1 MEKFNLKWHTFQP
14 HINDSYKELYETKS
28 FSDVTLVSNDHKQF
42 KAHKFILSSSST
54 MFKSILGDDNVVAPF
69 IFLRGVNHLELESI
83 LQFMYLGEATFDQE
97 RLNILLD
104 VAHDLKIK
112 EIGENKHN
120 EPKNK
125 LPSSEE
131 SSKQELFDD
140 ATDFV
145 NTDELL
151 LEARTAKINTGQSEW
166 SCSLCDKMLR
176 TAEGLKYHIE
186 SKHNGKKYPCKQ
198 CDNIASSKSSL
209 SRHVKSIHE
218 GLRYLCNQCDFQ
230 ATRPIYLRNHT
241 KSKHMG

>member
-28 FSDVTLVSNDHKQF
+28 FGDVTIVSNDHKQF

-83 LQFMYLGEATFDQE
+83 LQFIYLGEATLDQE

-104 VAHDLKIK
+104 VANDLKIK

-120 EPKNK
+120 EPKNE

-131 SSKQELFDD
+131 SSKEELFDD
-140 ATDFV
+140 DFDDDTV
-145 NTDELL
+145 
-151 LEARTAKINTGQSEW
+151 EARTVIANTGQSEW
-166 SCSLCDKMLR
+166 SCSLCDKKLT
-176 TAEGLKYHIE
+176 TAEGLKYHIQ

-198 CDNIASSKSSL
+198 CDNVASSLSSL

-241 KSKHMG
+241 